1 MRRSLWKKLF
11 GKNENLKEIA
21 KSTESSPEINPLTLS
36 EKSNDSSFQNGS
48 TSISASILDV
58 EDIRSNKDS
67 DGEIILNL
75 WYVTGGTFIYEL
87 RMKKYIASGTDDQ
100 KLKILQIRSKSDFN
114 NAQVYPVPENM
125 KSEVNISS
133 GSKEYKTAQM
143 CMLSTLEFYGGKL
156 ALFREIILNVPNH
169 GFHYDPQSPMICIT
183 ALVNKDG
190 QLSAQIDGFEHL

>member
-1 MRRSLWKKLF
+1 MKMSLWKKIF
-11 GKNENLKEIA
+11 KKNENLMEIS
-21 KSTESSPEINPLTLS
+21 KSRESNPEIKTLTQS
-36 EKSNDSSFQNGS
+36 EKRNDGSFHNES
-48 TSISASILDV
+48 KSISNSKLDV
-58 EDIRSNKDS
+58 EDVRPSKDS

-125 KSEVNISS
+125 KSEVNLFSES
-133 GSKEYKTAQM
+133 HENKKVQM
-143 CMLSTLEFYGGKL
+143 CMLSTLDLMGGKL

-183 ALVNKDG
+183 ALVDNDG
-190 QLSAQIDGFEHL
+190 QLSPQIDGFEHL

>member
-1 MRRSLWKKLF
+1 MSLWEKIFK
-11 GKNENLKEIA
+11 KNEDLKEIS
-21 KSTESSPEINPLTLS
+21 KPSESNPEINTVMLS
-36 EKSNDSSFQNGS
+36 EKRNDDSYQNES
-48 TSISASILDV
+48 KSISNLKLDV
-58 EDIRSNKDS
+58 EDVRSSKDS

-125 KSEVNISS
+125 KSVVNISS
-133 GSKEYKTAQM
+133 ESNENKKVQM
-143 CMLSTLEFYGGKL
+143 CMLSTLDFLGGKL
-156 ALFREIILNVPNH
+156 ALFKEIILNVPNH

-183 ALVNKDG
+183 TLVNKDG
-190 QLSAQIDGFEHL
+190 QLSPQIDGFEQL

>member
-1 MRRSLWKKLF
+1 MKMSLWEKIFK
-11 GKNENLKEIA
+11 KNEDLKEIS
-21 KSTESSPEINPLTLS
+21 KPSESNPEINTVMLS
-36 EKSNDSSFQNGS
+36 EKRNDDSYQNES
-48 TSISASILDV
+48 KSISNLKLDV
-58 EDIRSNKDS
+58 EDVRSSKDS

-125 KSEVNISS
+125 KSVVNISS
-133 GSKEYKTAQM
+133 ESNENKKVQM
-143 CMLSTLEFYGGKL
+143 CMLSTLDFLGGKL
-156 ALFREIILNVPNH
+156 ALFKEIILNVPNH

-183 ALVNKDG
+183 TLVNKDG
-190 QLSAQIDGFEHL
+190 QLSPQIDGFEQL